1 MVRTRHLVGFMA
13 GLALLAG
20 AGTSALAQDQSAPPR
35 ALDIVTGVLFYCLP
49 VATEAW
55 TKDLCAA
62 MAKEAG
68 SLAKAAKVRFVGLTT
83 QDTDATNKQK
93 AREAGFDPA
102 NALWLLVKVQ
112 RMSPGSRP
120 GWNISLQ
127 ADANTVPH
135 PLHKGQSLRLV
146 FTQGATLDAGVSRRE
161 AENAGRMLL
170 EALFET
176 FSKPMKP
183 PA

>member
-1 MVRTRHLVGFMA
+1 MAQWRHLVGLMTV
-13 GLALLAG
+13 LALFVG
-20 AGTSALAQDQSAPPR
+20 AGTSAPAQDQPAPPR
-35 ALDIVTGVLFYCLP
+35 ALDIVTGALFYCLP
-49 VATEAW
+49 VATEPW

-62 MAKEAG
+62 MSTEAG
-68 SLAKAAKVRFVGLTT
+68 SLAKAAKLRFVGLTT

-127 ADANTVPH
+127 ADASTLPH
-135 PLHKGQSLRLV
+135 PLNKGQSLRLV

-161 AENAGRMLL
+161 AENAGKMLL
-170 EALFET
+170 EAFFEI